1 MKVTRLPSFWR
12 DLQGIVDYFCDAKE
26 EKKAVRFARAVDE
39 TIDFI
44 ERFPDAGNP
53 WESPDPD
60 LAKMRFRLVKRF
72 RRYLV
77 VYERVKKEVVIHR
90 VFHGS
95 QNIEAILKG

>member
-26 EKKAVRFARAVDE
+26 EKKAMRFAQAVDD

-44 ERFPDAGNP
+44 VQFPEAGNP

-72 RRYLV
+72 KRHLI
-77 VYERVKKEVVIHR
+77 VYEQATEELVIHR
-90 VFHGS
+90 LFHGR
-95 QNIEAILKG
+95 QNIKELLKA

>member
-1 MKVTRLPSFWR
+1 MKVIRLPSFWR
-12 DLQGIVDYFCDAKE
+12 DLQGIVDYLCDAKE
-26 EKKAVRFARAVDE
+26 EKKALRLARAIDE
-39 TIDFI
+39 TIDLI

-72 RRYLV
+72 KRYLI

-95 QNIEAILKG
+95 QNVEALLKG